1 MISRVLRREREVIEP
16 IGSKTSSKAMQI
28 VEKTLKKEEE
38 ERQKRKQ
45 KEEEQKRK
53 DQAIRDSIN
62 REIMRTMAEDIIGK
76 TWNAKSV
83 LGRMFYDCLFPEYS
97 SKLILN

>member
-1 MISRVLRREREVIEP
+1 MISRVLRRKREVIEP

-38 ERQKRKQ
+38 EQQKRKE

-53 DQAIRDSIN
+53 DQEIRDSIN
-62 REIMRTMAEDIIGK
+62 REIMRTTAEDIIGK

-83 LGRMFYDCLFPEYS
+83 LGRMFYNCLFPE
-97 SKLILN
+97 